1 MAIGL
6 SSKKILAV
14 EWDLRSI
21 RMVLARPKADG
32 VELLKA
38 VSAPIPSNVSAED
51 AGSLGGFIK
60 ESISGARIGVGRA
73 ILCIP
78 RDQVVLNTIS
88 LPPTPVE
95 EMAAL
100 VQFQVSKELPFAAEQ
115 AVLDFAVAGAH
126 DPKAPCSVLATAI
139 RRELLEFYQNVAS
152 AAGLSIESVGLRP
165 LANLIALTASTGGT
179 GPELTLLVDVGP
191 HRTEIDLIRGG
202 VLVFSRAASMSVGME
217 PATVGEGGEA
227 EGPSYQDS
235 RIISGVVDRDPAEAN
250 PQAVSALLVEV
261 IRSFEAFRAT
271 EPSASL
277 DRIVVAG
284 SSGLEPQLAQMLG
297 ARFATRAELF
307 SPEKALGLSAE
318 RAREL
323 RGFSAAL
330 GLAIGHSHDELALID
345 FLHPKRPVTK
355 RELRLKKAPSAVM
368 AAILLIGSVYLFQT
382 KYVLPLRDEIRAL
395 EKAQSKMKTEEKA
408 VREFAEKVDA
418 LEGWIES
425 EQHWPS
431 VIAALAEVFPP
442 DREAYATRLDL
453 ELVPVRKSLKREATA
468 KIKFRTAS
476 LGTVNEVAE
485 KLRAAGFEN
494 VVPGKETPTGGRDV
508 YRNDTGI
515 DAVVPHKKWSVTSA
529 TNTSGAGAT
538 RETVPPPTG
547 ATSQAAEEGAST
559 SRPGAGGEVVGGG
572 PAKRRSTGSG
582 SGDSKDETASLR
594 RGSAKESDGARMNSG
609 VGAVKASG
617 AGKGGEVSPGAAGR
631 AKVPSPTRSP
641 AAGGRS

>member
-1 MAIGL
+1 MAMGL

-14 EWDLRSI
+14 EWDSRSI
-21 RMVLARPKADG
+21 RMVLARPKTEG

-51 AGSLGGFIK
+51 AASLGAFIK
-60 ESISGARIGVGRA
+60 QSISSARIGVGRA

-78 RDQVVLNTIS
+78 RDQVVLNTIN
-88 LPPTPVE
+88 LPPTPAE
-95 EMAAL
+95 EMASL

-139 RRELLEFYQNVAS
+139 RRELLEFYQKVAS

-165 LANLIALTASTGGT
+165 LANLISLTAATGVA

-217 PATVGEGGEA
+217 PSTVGEAGEA
-227 EGPSYQDS
+227 GYQDS
-235 RIISGVVDRDPAEAN
+235 KIISSGVDRDAAEAN

-307 SPEKALGLSAE
+307 SPEKALGLTAE

-368 AAILLIGSVYLFQT
+368 AAILLIGSIYLFQT
-382 KYVLPLRDEIRAL
+382 KYVTPLREEIRTL
-395 EKAQSKMKTEEKA
+395 EKAQSQMKAEERA

-425 EQHWPS
+425 EQHWPT
-431 VIAALAEVFPP
+431 VIAAMAEVFPP

-453 ELVPVRKSLKREATA
+453 ELVPVRKSVKREATA
-468 KIKFRTAS
+468 KVKFRTAS
-476 LGTVNEVAE
+476 LGTVNQLAE

-508 YRNDTGI
+508 YRNDTSI
-515 DAVVPHKKWSVTSA
+515 DVVVPPKKWAVVSA
-529 TNTSGAGAT
+529 ASAVGAGSA
-538 RETVPPPTG
+538 RDAVPPPE
-547 ATSQAAEEGAST
+547 ATSQAAGEGSVT
-559 SRPGAGGEVVGGG
+559 SQPAAGSHEGVGNHPGKRHAAGSES
-572 PAKRRSTGSG
+572 AN
-582 SGDSKDETASLR
+582 SGDAATAH
-594 RGSAKESDGARMNSG
+594 D
-609 VGAVKASG
+609 
-617 AGKGGEVSPGAAGR
+617 VSPGAAGR
-631 AKVPSPTRSP
+631 ATLPSPTRSP
-641 AAGGRS
+641 SPANAPSPTRPPTTGGRS

>member
-38 VSAPIPSNVSAED
+38 VSAPIPSTVSAED
-51 AGSLGGFIK
+51 AASLGAFIK
-60 ESISGARIGVGRA
+60 ESISSARIGVTRA

-78 RDQVVLNTIS
+78 RDQVVLNTIN
-88 LPPTPVE
+88 LPPTPGE

-115 AVLDFAVAGAH
+115 AVLDFAVAGTH

-152 AAGLSIESVGLRP
+152 AAGLTIERVGLRP

-217 PATVGEGGEA
+217 PATVNESGEA
-227 EGPSYQDS
+227 DGTGYQDS
-235 RIISGVVDRDPAEAN
+235 RIISGGVDRDPVEAN

-323 RGFSAAL
+323 RGFCAAL

-355 RELRLKKAPSAVM
+355 RELRLKKVPSAVM
-368 AAILLIGSVYLFQT
+368 AAILLIGSIYLFQT
-382 KYVLPLRDEIRAL
+382 KYVVPLRDEIRAL
-395 EKAQSKMKTEEKA
+395 EKAQSKLKVEEKL

-431 VIAALAEVFPP
+431 VIAALTAVFPP

-453 ELVPVRKSLKREATA
+453 ELVPVRKSVKREATA

-476 LGTVNEVAE
+476 LGTVNELAE

-515 DAVVPHKKWSVTSA
+515 DAIVPQKKWSVVSA
-529 TNTSGAGAT
+529 TDATGAGAT
-538 RETVPPPTG
+538 QEEVAPPE
-547 ATSQAAEEGAST
+547 AASQTPGASK
-559 SRPGAGGEVVGGG
+559 GE
-572 PAKRRSTGSG
+572 PARSG
-582 SGDSKDETASLR
+582 S
-594 RGSAKESDGARMNSG
+594 GSAKESAGSGLDSGAD
-609 VGAVKASG
+609 AVKAGG
-617 AGKGGEVSPGAAGR
+617 AGKADEVRPGAAGR
-631 AKVPSPTRSP
+631 ANLPSPTRPPST
-641 AAGGRS
+641 GGRS

>member
-14 EWDLRSI
+14 EWDSRSI
-21 RMVLARPKADG
+21 RMVLARPKTEG

-51 AGSLGGFIK
+51 AASLGAFIK
-60 ESISGARIGVGRA
+60 ESISSARIGVGRA

-88 LPPTPVE
+88 LPPTPAE
-95 EMAAL
+95 EMASL

-126 DPKAPCSVLATAI
+126 DPKSPCSVLATAI
-139 RRELLEFYQNVAS
+139 RRELLEFYQKVAS

-165 LANLIALTASTGGT
+165 LANLIALTAATGGT

-217 PATVGEGGEA
+217 PSTVAEGGEGDGA
-227 EGPSYQDS
+227 GYQDS
-235 RIISGVVDRDPAEAN
+235 RIIASGVQRESAEAN

-330 GLAIGHSHDELALID
+330 GLAIGHSHDRLALID

-355 RELRLKKAPSAVM
+355 RELRLKRAPSAVM
-368 AAILLIGSVYLFQT
+368 AAILLIGSIYLFQT
-382 KYVLPLRDEIRAL
+382 KYVSPLREEIRTL
-395 EKAQSKMKTEEKA
+395 EKAQSKMKVEEKA
-408 VREFAEKVDA
+408 VREFAEKVDS

-431 VIAALAEVFPP
+431 VIAALAESFPP

-453 ELVPVRKSLKREATA
+453 ELVPVRKSVKREATA

-476 LGTVNEVAE
+476 LGTVNELAE

-494 VVPGKETPTGGRDV
+494 VVPGKEMPTGARDV

-515 DAVVPHKKWSVTSA
+515 DAVVPQKKWSVASA
-529 TNTSGAGAT
+529 AGSIGAGESES
-538 RETVPPPTG
+538 REAVPPPE
-547 ATSQAAEEGAST
+547 ATSQATEGGAAT
-559 SRPGAGGEVVGGG
+559 SRPAAGDGMAGVG
-572 PAKRRSTGSG
+572 PAERQAAGSE
-582 SGDSKDETASLR
+582 SASLKDE
-594 RGSAKESDGARMNSG
+594 SAKANAREESAKSDGA
-609 VGAVKASG
+609 AKA
-617 AGKGGEVSPGAAGR
+617 GEASPGAAGR
-631 AKVPSPTRSP
+631 ARVPSPTRPP
-641 AAGGRS
+641 AKGGRS

>member
-14 EWDLRSI
+14 EWDSRSI
-21 RMVLARPKADG
+21 RMVLARPKAEG

-38 VSAPIPSNVSAED
+38 VSAPIPSSVSAED
-51 AGSLGGFIK
+51 AASLGAFIK
-60 ESISGARIGVGRA
+60 ESISSARIGVGRA

-78 RDQVVLNTIS
+78 RDQVVLNTIN
-88 LPPTPVE
+88 LPPTPAE
-95 EMAAL
+95 EMASL

-139 RRELLEFYQNVAS
+139 RRELLEFYQEVAS

-165 LANLIALTASTGGT
+165 LANLISLTAATGGT

-217 PATVGEGGEA
+217 PATVGEAGEA
-227 EGPSYQDS
+227 GYQDS
-235 RIISGVVDRDPAEAN
+235 KIISSGVDRDAAEAN

-307 SPEKALGLSAE
+307 SPEKALGLTAE

-368 AAILLIGSVYLFQT
+368 AAILLIGSIYLFQT
-382 KYVLPLRDEIRAL
+382 KYVSPLREEIRTL
-395 EKAQSKMKTEEKA
+395 QKAQSQMKAEEKA

-425 EQHWPS
+425 EQHWPT
-431 VIAALAEVFPP
+431 VIAAMAEVFPP

-453 ELVPVRKSLKREATA
+453 ELVPVRKSVKREATA

-476 LGTVNEVAE
+476 LGTVNELAE

-508 YRNDTGI
+508 YRNDTNI
-515 DAVVPHKKWSVTSA
+515 DVVVPQKKWSVASAASTSE
-529 TNTSGAGAT
+529 SGAA
-538 RETVPPPTG
+538 RDAVPPPE
-547 ATSQAAEEGAST
+547 ATSQPA
-559 SRPGAGGEVVGGG
+559 AGGAAASQPAAGGAVAG
-572 PAKRRSTGSG
+572 EHPAKRQAAGSDPANSESDSAK
-582 SGDSKDETASLR
+582 SGDAATAH
-594 RGSAKESDGARMNSG
+594 D
-609 VGAVKASG
+609 
-617 AGKGGEVSPGAAGR
+617 VSPGAAGR
-631 AKVPSPTRSP
+631 ATLPSPTRSP
-641 AAGGRS
+641 SPAPAPSPARPPTKGGRS